1 MTEKPFQISS
11 TKKNLCNDYGDGRKC
26 ICCINCPNED
36 VTPVT
41 ETSFERI
48 KISAKI
54 RKEHG
59 KEHEQYLKIE
69 KTLPDTYN
77 PDIHGYHRSCYQ
89 KFTNTKRIENRSQQS
104 NILPVSPRTTPKRK
118 PSSTTSPLFPTD
130 CIICDK
136 RKKRQQQE
144 EKTDKFS
151 TELIKNNIK
160 SRK

>member
-11 TKKNLCNDYGDGRKC
+11 TKKNLCNDYRDGRKC

-59 KEHEQYLKIE
+59 KSMSNRKDVTRHLQSRYTWISQVLLPKI
-69 KTLPDTYN
+69 
-77 PDIHGYHRSCYQ
+77 H
-89 KFTNTKRIENRSQQS
+89 
-104 NILPVSPRTTPKRK
+104 
-118 PSSTTSPLFPTD
+118 
-130 CIICDK
+130 
-136 RKKRQQQE
+136 
-144 EKTDKFS
+144 
-151 TELIKNNIK
+151 
-160 SRK
+160 

>member
-11 TKKNLCNDYGDGRKC
+11 TKKNLCNDYGDGWKC

-69 KTLPDTYN
+69 KTLPYTYN
-77 PDIHGYHRSCYQ
+77 PDIHGYHRYCYIQ
-89 KFTNTKRIENRSQQS
+89 
-104 NILPVSPRTTPKRK
+104 V
-118 PSSTTSPLFPTD
+118 
-130 CIICDK
+130 
-136 RKKRQQQE
+136 
-144 EKTDKFS
+144 
-151 TELIKNNIK
+151 
-160 SRK
+160 

>member
-104 NILPVSPRTTPKRK
+104 NNSNILPVSPRTTPKRK

-144 EKTDKFS
+144 EKH
-151 TELIKNNIK
+151 IK
-160 SRK
+160 SQQS